1 MTKSELIDKISSDTD
16 LSKADA
22 GKALTS
28 AIDNISKTLK
38 KGDSITLT
46 GFGTFAVSKRKART
60 GKNPQT
66 GEPLKIP
73 ARKVATFKAGKTLK
87 ELVGGKKKKS

>member
-1 MTKSELIDKISSDTD
+1 MTKTELIDKVSSETE
-16 LSKADA
+16 LSKAET
-22 GKALTS
+22 GKVLTS
-28 AIDNISKTLK
+28 IIDNISKSLK

-46 GFGTFAVSKRKART
+46 GFGTFAVSKRKARS

>member
-1 MTKSELIDKISSDTD
+1 MTKKELIDKISSETE
-16 LSKADA
+16 LSKADV
-22 GKALTS
+22 GRTLNS
-28 AIDNISKTLK
+28 CIDNISKTLK
-38 KGDSITLT
+38 KGESVTLT